1 MEEKL
6 LRIFDESKND
16 FEVVLF
22 DSNACICTGITDS
35 KDKLIFEG
43 DILGIEE
50 EDSNEEE
57 EKVIVKYTGIVQ
69 FDEGAFTIR
78 LLHGGY
84 WNYDDDLSHLINNS
98 NILSVYVIGNIFQ
111 DKDIIQKNK
120 K

>member
-6 LRIFDESKND
+6 LRVFDESKND
-16 FEVVLF
+16 FKIKWF
-22 DSNACICTGITDS
+22 DTNTCICTGLTDS

-84 WNYDDDLSHLINNS
+84 WDYDDDLSHIINNS

-111 DKDIIQKNK
+111 DKDILEINNK
-120 K
+120 